1 MRLSAKLK
9 ELERKKAESADA
21 GVTADSKKQRY
32 EALSREDSDFTAFAH
47 MYFGADTRDIDA
59 LVADINGPATGAGG
73 SKAKS
78 PSKAKTKTKK
88 KKKKR

>member
-1 MRLSAKLK
+1 
-9 ELERKKAESADA
+9 
-21 GVTADSKKQRY
+21 
-32 EALSREDSDFTAFAH
+32 